1 MTKSSKTARCVASM
15 PGGSCGG
22 DRNPPAEATPCRSCL
37 SMLARMLHTMSAGMS
52 EDGSE
57 TGGHSRVSA
66 PLGPEIAPSGAN
78 AGRGSG
84 ANAAA
89 TEEKSAAAGAAAT
102 APAAGP
108 PLGAEPP
115 ASHCSTA
122 ACSSPVTATTPPS
135 KKGEAKMASA
145 PARFAGGNATSRSRA
160 NIPSGPNTLATLS
173 KFRKMSSLSGCAC
186 IMSCVWS
193 GRLRQVAARVTWA
206 KSNPS

>member
-37 SMLARMLHTMSAGMS
+37 SMLARMLHTMSVGKS
-52 EDGSE
+52 DDGSE
-57 TGGHSRVSA
+57 TGGHSRVSS
-66 PLGPEIAPSGAN
+66 PSGPVMPTCGAT
-78 AGRGSG
+78 ASRGSG
-84 ANAAA
+84 TGAAA
-89 TEEKSAAAGAAAT
+89 AEANSAAANDAAT
-102 APAAGP
+102 TPAAEP

-115 ASHCSTA
+115 ASHCSTVG
-122 ACSSPVTATTPPS
+122 CNSPAIATNPS
-135 KKGEAKMASA
+135 LKNGNAKMASA
-145 PARFAGGNATSRSRA
+145 PARCAGDNATSRSNA
-160 NIPSGPNTLATLS
+160 NMPSAPKTLATLNR
-173 KFRKMSSLSGCAC
+173 FRKMSSLSGCAC